1 MPVWT
6 ISFEAGSGGEL
17 VARELAECAQAPL
30 IDRQAVLAIAHAFGV
45 EIEDADHLE
54 HHPPGSPLEKFGL
67 GLAALAPLGASAVA
81 ELVRQPTLRAVTERV
96 VHEAAR
102 QRCVVLGRGGF
113 IILADHPGAIHIRL
127 HAPLEWRTARYAREE
142 CVSREEARKALLA
155 EDRARDAYLR
165 RLYGRHFADL
175 RGFHLVIDASRFSTR
190 TIVEM
195 ALVAGGVV
203 PSNERPSSSTAF
215 GVEEEGRNG
224 SNETRNEPIEKRRGP
239 GGGDTAPGRPVEIG

>member
-1 MPVWT
+1 MAVWT

-17 VARELAECAQAPL
+17 VARELAEYAQAPL

-45 EIEDADHLE
+45 KIEDADHLE

-81 ELVRQPTLRAVTERV
+81 ELLRQPTLRAVTERV

-102 QRCVVLGRGGF
+102 QRCVVLGRGGYL
-113 IILADHPGAIHIRL
+113 ILADHPGAIHIRL
-127 HAPLEWRTARYAREE
+127 HAPLEWRVARHAREE
-142 CVSREEARKALLA
+142 CISREEARRTLLA
-155 EDRARDAYLR
+155 EDDARNAYLR

-175 RGFHLVIDASRFSTR
+175 SGFHLVIDASRFPTQ

-195 ALVAGGVV
+195 ALAAAGIA
-203 PSNERPSSSTAF
+203 P
-215 GVEEEGRNG
+215 
-224 SNETRNEPIEKRRGP
+224 PIEGPLRSALLDVEAEGGSGPSERWNELLASEPQTAERRG
-239 GGGDTAPGRPVEIG
+239 GSAGRGRV